1 MNKPTFKRIMPIY
14 ALDNNLWFP
23 PVQEA
28 DSEGLLAMGG
38 DLSVDRLLLAYKRGI
53 FPWFEGDTPLWWCP
67 NPRFVLFP
75 NEIVISTSMRSIIKK
90 RNFRFT
96 VNKAFPEVIRACK
109 DLKRKDQEGTWI
121 TNALE
126 ESFVQLH
133 ELGFV
138 HSAEA
143 WQDNKLVGGL
153 YGVKMGKVFF
163 GESMF
168 STVSNASKFAFISF
182 VEELK
187 KEGIQIIDCQVYT
200 AHLESLGAKMIARES
215 FINLLNQHI

>member
-1 MNKPTFKRIMPIY
+1 MPIY